1 MKNSLFIAAGA
12 AIVGLVTG
20 FGAANATGAKRTQLG
35 ALSCD
40 VSGGIGLI
48 VGSSKTVDC
57 TFTNADGS
65 VDTYTG
71 KLNKFGLDVG
81 ISGESVMK
89 WVVFTPVGNEIG
101 DKALAGKYGGVSAG
115 ASLGIGLGAN
125 ALVGGSGKKIGLQ
138 PISIE
143 GKTGLNAAIGVA
155 ELTLDAS

>member
-1 MKNSLFIAAGA
+1 MRNSLVLGA
-12 AIVGLVTG
+12 AAFAFVSAMGV
-20 FGAANATGAKRTQLG
+20 AQATETKRTQLG
-35 ALSCD
+35 SLSCD

-48 VGSSKTVDC
+48 LGSLKSVNC

-101 DKALAGKYGGVSAG
+101 SKALAGKYGGVSAG

-155 ELTLDAS
+155 ELTLNAS